1 MADMETLVVT
11 FQTQL
16 SDVMEAVVK
25 TAMYEVSRLVEDSL
39 LEELKARTKE
49 VERLKTQ
56 LQWAEKK
63 LSDQETKDTAKT
75 GKCGADPMVAVEETK
90 GANPGISRGDH
101 TVTDIN
107 SEDRS
112 ESGPTHEP
120 ENPPTSFSPVWKTQ
134 SKADGHIK
142 LEDIKEETAV
152 QSTCLSLNLE
162 GWRVSLGDGASVTTD
177 VQQKQTPEN
186 NTELLRHIISNGQQD
201 INNGNST
208 THVNA
213 FKITSSWTQMDIPS
227 EKDCEAKHSQKH
239 STDHTD
245 QSQWVTNNARVIPGS
260 PKQNSNVFAVTIKQ
274 EVIADLEDEETRRKN
289 IALLSNSQRTTFPS
303 SGKQHIVR
311 PEIPK
316 QNHISHKSLLAQS
329 KMSTG
334 LRQNTTLQHLQRPIR
349 KPRISLSNTTSIT
362 ASQTQTMNNNSAHR
376 HPSTSKAPLPLP
388 LSIPRGHLGD
398 KPALNRTSA
407 PWIAMK
413 SQQSSNSYHTNP
425 SLHIGSHLHTG
436 SRQILRCGQCGK
448 CFPHPSNLKAHLQ
461 THTGER
467 PFCCSLCGRTF
478 TKLSNLKAH
487 RRVHTGE
494 RPYSCIS
501 CGKRFT
507 QKCNLKRHQR
517 THIDG

>member
-1 MADMETLVVT
+1 MADMDTLVVT

-16 SDVMEAVVK
+16 SDVMETVVK

-39 LEELKARTKE
+39 LEELKARIRE
-49 VERLKTQ
+49 VESLKIQ
-56 LQWAEKK
+56 LQWAETK
-63 LSDQETKDTAKT
+63 LCDQEAKETANT
-75 GKCGADPMVAVEETK
+75 GKCGADSVVGVEESK

-101 TVTDIN
+101 TVSDIN
-107 SEDRS
+107 SEDS
-112 ESGPTHEP
+112 SDSGPTHEP
-120 ENPPTSFSPVWKTQ
+120 ENPAASFSPGWNAQ
-134 SKADGHIK
+134 SMEDDHIK
-142 LEDIKEETAV
+142 LIEDIKEETVV
-152 QSTCLSLNLE
+152 QPTCLSLDLE
-162 GWRVSLGDGASVTTD
+162 GWRASLGDGASLTND
-177 VQQKQTPEN
+177 VQQKHTQEN
-186 NTELLRHIISNGQQD
+186 NTEILRHIISTRQQD
-201 INNGNST
+201 ANNGNST
-208 THVNA
+208 THVKSFEMSN
-213 FKITSSWTQMDIPS
+213 SWTQMDIPI

-239 STDHTD
+239 STD
-245 QSQWVTNNARVIPGS
+245 QSQWVTTNAQVIPGS
-260 PKQNSNVFAVTIKQ
+260 PKQNSNVFAATIKQ
-274 EVIADLEDEETRRKN
+274 EVMVDPDDGETQRKN

-303 SGKQHIVR
+303 SGKHETR

-334 LRQNTTLQHLQRPIR
+334 LRQNTSLQHLQRPIR
-349 KPRISLSNTTSIT
+349 KPCISLSKGGATTII
-362 ASQTQTMNNNSAHR
+362 ASQPQTHR

-388 LSIPRGHLGD
+388 LSIPRAHLCD

-407 PWIAMK
+407 PWITMK